1 MSRISKYFASIA
13 VAMFAGAGMQAALAD
28 TYIYNFDNHKDV
40 GHINSV
46 ATLQISD
53 IAGGAAFTFTGT
65 FADLTSS
72 AFISE
77 LGFDGPSGTA
87 GAITGKAPESGP
99 KLGSIGGPV
108 NTDWVVFWPTAG
120 KDGGALRFKTGDTT
134 SWEITGS
141 GVTAASFELPMGL
154 HLQGLTGNEWAG
166 TSQNSAWIYA
176 TVAAVPEPG
185 TSALLLAGLGMI
197 GFMTRRRTR
206 QPS

>member
-40 GHINSV
+40 GTINSV

-65 FADLTSS
+65 FGDLTSS
-72 AFISE
+72 AFISV
-77 LGFDGPSGTA
+77 LGFDGPNGTA
-87 GAITGKAPESGP
+87 GSITGKTPSSGP
-99 KLGSIGGPV
+99 ELGSMNGPV
-108 NTDWVVFWPTAG
+108 STDWVVNWPTSNAG
-120 KDGGALRFKTGDTT
+120 GGRFKTGDFT

-166 TSQNSAWIYA
+166 TSQNSAFIYA

-206 QPS
+206 QAS